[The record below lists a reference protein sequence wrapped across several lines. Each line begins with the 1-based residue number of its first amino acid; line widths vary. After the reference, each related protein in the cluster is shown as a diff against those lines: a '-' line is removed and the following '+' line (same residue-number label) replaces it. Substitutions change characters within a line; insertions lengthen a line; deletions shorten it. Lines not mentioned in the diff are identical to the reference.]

1 MGDLRFAYGYPLDK
15 NVKGENPGGRFEFSM
30 GQFF

>member
-15 NVKGENPGGRFEFSM
+15 NVDGKHPGGRFEFSM